1 MAVTYTYE
9 LATPLTP
16 LRYVQHEAQSTGNV
30 RVTIDYPGEKDAP
43 SLPAF
48 GLEWALPGE
57 FSHLR
62 CYGLGPRRL
71 LPDCCAAPACGKHP

>member
-1 MAVTYTYE
+1 M
-9 LATPLTP
+9 
-16 LRYVQHEAQSTGNV
+16 

-62 CYGLGPRRL
+62 YYGLGPGDSYPRPLQRRPPGRVGKAPPSRTTHRTWYL
-71 LPDCCAAPACGKHP
+71 RKAATTWVSVGLK

>member
-1 MAVTYTYE
+1 M
-9 LATPLTP
+9 
-16 LRYVQHEAQSTGNV
+16 

-62 CYGLGPRRL
+62 YYGLGPGDSYPDRCSGVRL
-71 LPDCCAAPACGKHP
+71 GVWESTPSRTTHRTWYLRKAATTWVSVGLK

>member
-1 MAVTYTYE
+1 M
-9 LATPLTP
+9 
-16 LRYVQHEAQSTGNV
+16 

-62 CYGLGPRRL
+62 YYGLGPGDST
-71 LPDCCAAPACGKHP
+71 PIVAAASAWACGKAPPSRTTHRTWYLRKAAPWV